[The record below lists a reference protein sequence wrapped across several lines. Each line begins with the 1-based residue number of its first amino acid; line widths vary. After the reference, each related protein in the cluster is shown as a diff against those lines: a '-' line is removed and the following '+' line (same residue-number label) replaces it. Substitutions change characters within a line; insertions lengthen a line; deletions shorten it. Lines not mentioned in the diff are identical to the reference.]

1 MIKRGPE
8 DLQNI
13 PWQSKEPLGGDVGPG
28 WDLSARL
35 FVIIIPLSPGNG
47 AGAQIPRKQRAQRA
61 RNETGRVLG
70 WVKGRIL
77 LPRSAQGAMS
87 SPQGQRGHQKKK
99 KTSPQIPGQ
108 GHFPAGNSS
117 QPAVPQSLSSP
128 GSRLDFI
135 SVFIIKKI
143 KHSHPTRKTLRN
155 ADSSSRRG
163 RDAAPA
169 AGGNRHLN
177 QPSNQPSNYFDF

>member
-13 PWQSKEPLGGDVGPG
+13 PWQSREPLGGDVGPG

-77 LPRSAQGAMS
+77 LPRSAQGGMS

-99 KTSPQIPGQ
+99 KPLPK
-108 GHFPAGNSS
+108 FPAKVISWLEIH
-117 QPAVPQSLSSP
+117 PSP
-128 GSRLDFI
+128 LCLNLYLPLGLDLILFLF
-135 SVFIIKKI
+135 SMVR
-143 KHSHPTRKTLRN
+143 SP
-155 ADSSSRRG
+155 
-163 RDAAPA
+163 
-169 AGGNRHLN
+169 
-177 QPSNQPSNYFDF
+177 